1 MGEVVVGDVD
11 ELVLGVV
18 ALLGG
23 VVNPVRDR
31 LAVTPGQVLPRMIAI
46 LVMGRLRKLAGT
58 SVQAKLRGTSW
69 SAGTIPSRPAW

>member
-11 ELVLGVV
+11 ELVLRVV

-23 VVNPVRDR
+23 VVNPVCDR
-31 LAVTPGQVLPRMIAI
+31 LAVTVGAGAAEMIAI
-46 LVMGRLRKLAGT
+46 LVMGRLRKLAGA
-58 SVQAKLRGTSW
+58 SVQAKLRGISW